1 MNPWRRNLSART
13 YRPAPFPGTT
23 LWLAPLALLLG
34 VGSAVGAGGFW
45 LSSQS
50 VVQLTVPPV
59 VARNKRP
66 RLFEIRGRQIYY
78 LDTAAIQRQLTD
90 FGQRLPICKPPE
102 RKGLESS
109 LRARRYYF
117 DRLGEFQACQRN
129 QNRELQSF
137 RAATEFYQVR
147 LQGGPAPALRYD
159 LALPPEDER
168 DKTLDEWEANFR
180 RRLAQ
185 FDPQKE
191 YLAFIV
197 RPDGFGAF
205 RQARRLAQSQGFE
218 VGWEPLTG
226 ADPLLLG
233 AQGQTVGGL

>member
-1 MNPWRRNLSART
+1 MNPWRRNFSSRT
-13 YRPAPFPGTT
+13 YRPALFPGAT
-23 LWLAPLALLLG
+23 LWFAPLVLLLG
-34 VGSAVGAGGFW
+34 VGAAVGAGGFW
-45 LSSQS
+45 LSTQS
-50 VVQLTVPPV
+50 VVQLTVVPV
-59 VARNKRP
+59 VSQSKRP
-66 RLFEIRGRQIYY
+66 QLFEIRGRHIYY

-90 FGQRLPICKPPE
+90 FGRRLPICKPPE

-109 LRARRYYF
+109 LRARGYYL
-117 DRLGEFQACQRN
+117 DRLGEFQACQKDQN
-129 QNRELQSF
+129 QELQTF

-159 LALPPEDER
+159 LALPPESER
-168 DKTLDEWEANFR
+168 DKTLNEWEANFQ

-191 YLAFIV
+191 YVAFIV

-205 RQARRLAQSQGFE
+205 RTARRLAQSQGFE

-233 AQGQTVGGL
+233 TQGQTIGGL